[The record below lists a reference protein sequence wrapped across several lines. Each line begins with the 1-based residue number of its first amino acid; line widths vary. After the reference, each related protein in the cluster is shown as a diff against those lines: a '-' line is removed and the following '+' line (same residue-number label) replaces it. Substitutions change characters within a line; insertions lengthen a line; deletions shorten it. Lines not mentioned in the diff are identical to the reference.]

1 MNSKYKIFSILS
13 LKNLILNSSMLIG
26 LFFNLA
32 LTILIAG
39 YLLIFEPDINP
50 MNLIV
55 FTGDNFFAVKIILLL
70 IIIILFNGISLTMQ
84 DIMQDRDSKVSEIIN
99 TSIHEKHYIFGKI
112 IASLGFM
119 FAYIIEVIV
128 SFIIS
133 FSIFSIF
140 TKTDFNIYQSIM
152 KPIFNWIIN
161 SDNLIIIFYILI
173 VAVILMVSCL
183 LLTLMLSV
191 KVAKM
196 AEAPSV
202 ALLVLLPY
210 IIMALLIF
218 IIPSNNMELW
228 NQIINIGMFIPV
240 VACLFIITS
249 VLINGIT
256 LIHIIAVIISLVFL
270 FLLAKGTI
278 NIYRYA
284 FYLRANFKIKE
295 MIKMVIG
302 KGLYE

>member
-1 MNSKYKIFSILS
+1 MNNKYKIFSILS
-13 LKNLILNSSMLIG
+13 LKNLMLNSSMLIG

-32 LTILIAG
+32 LTTLIAG

-50 MNLIV
+50 MDLIV

-119 FAYIIEVIV
+119 FAYILEVIV

-140 TKTDFNIYQSIM
+140 TKTEFDIYHSIM

-161 SDNLIIIFYILI
+161 SDNFMIIFYILI
-173 VAVILMVSCL
+173 VAIILMVSCL

-218 IIPSNNMELW
+218 IIPSDNMELW

-256 LIHIIAVIISLVFL
+256 SIHIIAVLISLVFL
-270 FLLAKGTI
+270 FLLAKGTV